1 MLVIFTDTDTDFTP
15 KEAEDYG
22 FKLISMPY
30 IIDGKEIYPYEDFQ
44 EYDYKS
50 YYDTLR
56 NGVLPKTGAI
66 SPLKYKEY
74 FEKEFIEGN
83 DILYIHF
90 SKAMS
95 GTFNSMNIAVEE
107 LKKKYPDRK
116 FYSLDTKAITILSY
130 LILKE
135 LGDLI
140 KKGMTIDEIYSWAEK
155 EVNKFTVYFYAE
167 DLKFFQKSGRISN
180 LSGFMGSLLGFK
192 PIIHIGDDGV
202 MKNIGKERGKEAVV
216 RKLISY
222 VEQLQ
227 ENIKDYRVIIG
238 HTDCFESAS
247 RIATLLKEKYGEDLR
262 IEYVVVNPTIG
273 SHCGPN
279 CVGVAF
285 HCHKR

>member
-15 KEAEDYG
+15 KEAEEFG

-30 IIDGKEIYPYEDFQ
+30 IIDGKEIYPYEDFK

-50 YYDTLR
+50 YYDLLR
-56 NGVLPKTGAI
+56 SGVLPKTGAI

-74 FEKEFIEGN
+74 FEKEFKDGN

-107 LKKKYPDRK
+107 LKKEYPDRK

-135 LGDLI
+135 IGDLI
-140 KKGMTIDEIYSWAEK
+140 KKGMTIDEIYQWAEK
-155 EVNKFTVYFYAE
+155 EVDKFTVYFYAE
-167 DLKFFQKSGRISN
+167 DLKFFQRSGRISN

-192 PIIHIGDDGV
+192 PIIHIGSDGI
-202 MKNIGKERGKEAVV
+202 MKNIGKERGKDAVV
-216 RKLISY
+216 KKLMSY
-222 VEQLQ
+222 VDELQ
-227 ENIKDYRVIIG
+227 ENIKDYRVIVG

-247 RIATLLKEKYGEDLR
+247 KLGNLLKEKYGDDLR
-262 IEYVVVNPTIG
+262 IEYVIVNPTIA

-285 HCHKR
+285 HCIHR

>member
-167 DLKFFQKSGRISN
+167 DLKFFQRSGRISN

-247 RIATLLKEKYGEDLR
+247 RVATLLKEKYGEDLR

>member
-167 DLKFFQKSGRISN
+167 DLKFFQRSGRISN

-202 MKNIGKERGKEAVV
+202 MKNIEKERGKEAVV